1 MKKIIICWSICLC
14 ALIVWA
20 QPKEQAVSL
29 TTQDGW
35 QLAGVYLPAQPEHK
49 TALLLHDIGKSHQA
63 FALLI
68 EKMTA
73 QGEGYLA
80 LDLRGHGDSINKG
93 SYRSFAKEGV
103 DNEYNQMIRDV
114 NAAVEFLK
122 KKGVAEEE
130 IMFIGAGMGGNVAA
144 KASSLWPGIGGLA
157 LITPVVNF
165 RDVLPV
171 PALRVYKGPVFIA
184 AAADDKKTF
193 LEASVMRNV
202 SFLSSGEG
210 IVTFA
215 TAYDKKSHELVD
227 TWVWP
232 EIIQWIQ
239 TPQKPVLSPDPVED
253 SGADELYGSY
263 EAIEASGTEEA
274 LVPSILQ

>member
-1 MKKIIICWSICLC
+1 MACLGVLAC
-14 ALIVWA
+14 AFIVWA
-20 QPKEQAVSL
+20 QPKEQVVSL

-35 QLAGVYLPAQPEHK
+35 QLEGVYLPAQPEHK
-49 TALLLHDIGKSHQA
+49 TVLLLHDIGKNRQA
-63 FALLI
+63 FALLT
-68 EKMTA
+68 EKMAA

-80 LDLRGHGDSINKG
+80 LDLRGHGGSVNKG
-93 SYRSFAKEGV
+93 VYRSFAKEGV

-130 IMFIGAGMGGNVAA
+130 IMFIGSGLGGNVAA
-144 KASSLWPGIGGLA
+144 KASSFWPNIGGLA

-193 LEASVMRNV
+193 LEYMADGIEKLNIPKSKGDLENILLRIYANPVKNKLE
-202 SFLSSGEG
+202 FLQ
-210 IVTFA
+210 
-215 TAYDKKSHELVD
+215 D
-227 TWVWP
+227 TKGN
-232 EIIQWIQ
+232 Q
-239 TPQKPVLSPDPVED
+239 
-253 SGADELYGSY
+253 
-263 EAIEASGTEEA
+263 
-274 LVPSILQ
+274 